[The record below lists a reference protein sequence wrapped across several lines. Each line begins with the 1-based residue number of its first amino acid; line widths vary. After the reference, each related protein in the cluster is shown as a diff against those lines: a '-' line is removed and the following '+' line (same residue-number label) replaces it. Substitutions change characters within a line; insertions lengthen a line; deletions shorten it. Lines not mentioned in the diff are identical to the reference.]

1 MCIYSHMYK
10 CKKHTQTHIQVE
22 QTHTITYECVC
33 CSMMQCVAAR
43 TDHDSR
49 ATNSPLKRECCSM
62 LQCIAACCSELQR
75 VPTKRV
81 GRPLGITKE
90 CVAVGCSELQC
101 TPTNRVEPPLDIVNT
116 VANIF
121 SQSPSLSV
129 CLSLSRACFCSL
141 VSSVPPWSK
150 ETMEFVRVSRTAIQR
165 SSLSPALSF
174 HLFRHEVKKPWSSWE
189 YHEQRYRGLLSLPLA
204 LAHVL
209 ALAIVRALPFAL
221 TRALSLSIPTSSM
234 GWLRLAGSLRL

>member
-1 MCIYSHMYK
+1 MYK

-101 TPTNRVEPPLDIVNT
+101 TLTNRVEPPLDIVNT

-141 VSSVPPWSK
+141 VSSVPPSSK
-150 ETMEFVRVSRTAIQR
+150 ETMEFVGVSRTAIQM
-165 SSLSPALSF
+165 SSLSPSRSRSRSSSCYRSRSAIRS
-174 HLFRHEVKKPWSSWE
+174 HSCSLFI
-189 YHEQRYRGLLSLPLA
+189 YTNEQYGVATISRLLKIISL
-204 LAHVL
+204 
-209 ALAIVRALPFAL
+209 ICKIS
-221 TRALSLSIPTSSM
+221 SLS
-234 GWLRLAGSLRL
+234 